1 MEDALVSLDVHKHES
16 KSISQKDLPEM
27 HRRPS
32 MGLCVCRMQVKPE
45 AQTAPGIIF
54 QYSTTNHM
62 RILGIT
68 VPENKRLEVALTA
81 IYGIGRSR
89 ALLILKTA
97 KVEPGLKSTQL
108 SVDQENDVRK
118 LVESYK
124 IEGDL
129 KREVASNIK
138 RLKDIKAYRGN
149 RHARHLPTRG
159 QRTKTNSRTVRG
171 NVRKTMGSGKR
182 KEEKK

>member
-1 MEDALVSLDVHKHES
+1 
-16 KSISQKDLPEM
+16 
-27 HRRPS
+27 
-32 MGLCVCRMQVKPE
+32 
-45 AQTAPGIIF
+45 
-54 QYSTTNHM
+54 M

-68 VPENKRLEVALTA
+68 LPENKRMEIALTA

-89 ALLILKTA
+89 ALHILSEA
-97 KVEPGLKSTQL
+97 KVSEALKPKDL
-108 SVDQENDVRK
+108 SVEQENAIRK
-118 LVESYK
+118 LIESFK

-129 KREVASNIK
+129 KREVAANIK

-149 RHARHLPTRG
+149 RHARHLPARG